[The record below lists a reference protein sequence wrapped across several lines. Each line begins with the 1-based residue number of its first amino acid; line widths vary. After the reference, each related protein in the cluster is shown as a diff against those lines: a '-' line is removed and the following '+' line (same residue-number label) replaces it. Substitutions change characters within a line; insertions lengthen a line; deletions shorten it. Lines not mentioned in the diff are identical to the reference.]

1 MDRPSHLKAHEAAGC
16 NISVTNTRRKKPKI
30 KDKEKRDFISKRRR
44 SSSSESDESIV
55 SHAFSTESY
64 NCDYANCLETFTS
77 ETGFALHM
85 AMHVVQAKNV

>member
-16 NISVTNTRRKKPKI
+16 NISNIYVTN
-30 KDKEKRDFISKRRR
+30 KRDFISKRRR